1 MKTSAFKYSK
11 FAFNTVFK
19 KKSSIII
26 PAITLIMSFVL
37 GLVFKFAISEKYLT
51 LSSYLFVF
59 ALLIT
64 TVLFS
69 SIKALNIFKDF
80 EQEGIRA
87 CQPGKTYFP

>member
-1 MKTSAFKYSK
+1 
-11 FAFNTVFK
+11 
-19 KKSSIII
+19 
-26 PAITLIMSFVL
+26 MSFIL

-69 SIKALNIFKDF
+69 SIKALNIFKIYYITRPIAIQIVRRF
-80 EQEGIRA
+80 PAMLITIAAMITLPIRMII
-87 CQPGKTYFP
+87 